1 MEERW
6 MRQEILAGFA
16 MGLALVP
23 GLIVIPSILSRT
35 GMDFAG
41 AYTACVLT
49 SIIGTLL
56 LALAARIPM
65 AAVPHVSIVGWLA
78 YVVVISHGY
87 SWQVVLGASFLASI
101 LCLLLTL
108 AFREKD
114 WRSFIPEHLGKV
126 LPLGL
131 GLMLVLIGLR
141 QGHLLVPAPTGFFS
155 VGDLTDPV
163 AYHSLVGILVTAAL
177 FVCRV
182 PSAVLW
188 GMLLVAVISLGEG
201 FWVLP
206 AAPFLQPELGKTA
219 LQLDVAGALELP
231 ETVFSLTI
239 LGIVLT
245 QGVTVGLGHGG
256 DRKTAGILFGANVF
270 GSLLGSFP
278 LAPSLESA
286 VGTGTGGRTGKTAL
300 IAAGVLGVLLFCEP
314 FFAALASYGAI
325 TAPALVLSGCMLA
338 RHIEFSA
345 GCELSKL
352 LSACALC
359 VLMPITQSIAVGLGM
374 SVVLYVFLTLWE
386 GRCRQL
392 PTGILVMAAM
402 FLLLFLMEAF

>member
-1 MEERW
+1 

-65 AAVPHVSIVGWLA
+65 AAVPQASVVGWVS

-87 SWQVVLGASFLASI
+87 SWQAVLGASFLASI
-101 LCLLLTL
+101 LCLLITL
-108 AFREKD
+108 VFRERD
-114 WRSFIPEHLGKV
+114 WRHFIPEHLGKV
-126 LPLGL
+126 LPIGL

-163 AYHSLVGILVTAAL
+163 AYHSLMGILVTAAL

-182 PSAVLW
+182 PGAMLL
-188 GMLLVAVISLGEG
+188 GMLLVAAISLAEG

-206 AAPFLQPELGKTA
+206 AAPFLQPELEKTA

-231 ETVFSLTI
+231 ETVLSLAI
-239 LGIVLT
+239 LGLVLT
-245 QGVTVGLGHGG
+245 QGISLGLGHGG
-256 DRKTAGILFGANVF
+256 DRKLVGLIFGTNVV
-270 GSLLGSFP
+270 GSFLGAFP
-278 LAPSLESA
+278 LTPAPESA
-286 VGTGTGGRTGKTAL
+286 VATSSGGRTGKTAL
-300 IAAGVLGVLLFCEP
+300 TAAGVLGVLLFCEP
-314 FFAALASYGAI
+314 FLAALASYGAI
-325 TAPALVLSGCMLA
+325 TAPALVISGCMLA
-338 RHIEFSA
+338 RHVDFST
-345 GCELSKL
+345 GGELSKL

-374 SVVLYVFLTLWE
+374 GVVLYVFLTLWE
-386 GRCRQL
+386 GRWRQL
-392 PTGILVMAAM
+392 PRGIWIVAAM
-402 FLLLFLMEAF
+402 FMLLFLMEAF